1 MSYITCHIENVC
13 VSPCRVTGRD
23 RVWESCF
30 CLCVC
35 LWGAGRK
42 ITVWSESSEC
52 VCLLLWAGVL
62 IALGDLDILLS
73 YISKNLGICMFKIQ
87 CVQTSILK

>member
-1 MSYITCHIENVC
+1 MC
-13 VSPCRVTGRD
+13 VS
-23 RVWESCF
+23 
-30 CLCVC
+30 
-35 LWGAGRK
+35 GALEERSLFSLNHLN
-42 ITVWSESSEC
+42 V